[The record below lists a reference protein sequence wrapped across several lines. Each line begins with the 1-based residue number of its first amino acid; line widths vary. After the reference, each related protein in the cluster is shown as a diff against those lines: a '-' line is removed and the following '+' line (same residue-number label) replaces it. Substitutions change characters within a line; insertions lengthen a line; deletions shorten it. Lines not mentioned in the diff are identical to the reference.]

1 MSDWTVV
8 GSFFV
13 LLAGFLAWTA
23 RHSVRPGVDIRTSPG
38 VRVPTTLASE
48 QAWHAAHRRARPFFL
63 AGAAAAL
70 LASPAFL
77 AWGALAEEPGAA
89 TAPMFTALGAVTAL
103 LAVGAARGIG
113 AARTADRP

>member
-8 GSFFV
+8 GSFFI

-48 QAWHAAHRRARPFFL
+48 QAWHTAHLRARPFFL
-63 AGAAAAL
+63 AGAAAS
-70 LASPAFL
+70 LAAGAAFL
-77 AWGALAEEPGAA
+77 ARAALAAEPGSA

-103 LAVGAARGIG
+103 LALGAARGIS
-113 AARTADRP
+113 AARTAERP